1 MLGGA
6 WLDAAWL
13 DTAWLRDVKFSAIR
27 LCGTRRKP
35 AGIRHQQQDV
45 LKALLP
51 KIPEDD
57 AFCSETPAFPVLAG
71 QAVVQREC
79 FLKEDIGVIHRHL
92 YVAAT
97 PVVPLH
103 P

>member
-1 MLGGA
+1 MLRGA

-13 DTAWLRDVKFSAIR
+13 RGVRFSA
-27 LCGTRRKP
+27 TRPSGALHSGARHQT

-51 KIPEDD
+51 EMTEDD
-57 AFCSETPAFPVLAG
+57 AFCPEMPAFPVLAG

-79 FLKEDIGVIHRHL
+79 FLKEDIGAVHCHL
-92 YVAAT
+92 HVAAAL
-97 PVVPLH
+97 VVPLH